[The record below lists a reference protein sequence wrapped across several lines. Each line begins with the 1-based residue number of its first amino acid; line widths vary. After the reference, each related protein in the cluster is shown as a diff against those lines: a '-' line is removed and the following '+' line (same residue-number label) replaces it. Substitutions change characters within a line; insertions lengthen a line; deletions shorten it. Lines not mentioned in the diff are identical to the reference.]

1 MLHLHSSK
9 QALSTDRDL
18 DIKKIMDG
26 YIEADMK
33 LPSIELGDGGVMMA
47 TNQKHECQRH
57 RHETPQRPNGEI

>member
-1 MLHLHSSK
+1 
-9 QALSTDRDL
+9 
-18 DIKKIMDG
+18 MDG

-47 TNQKHECQRH
+47 TNQKHEWLRH